1 MGKGIRQGVWSLDLT
16 GGLPSPVGSQWPG
29 DKAPVGVWD
38 KVPQKLLIFCKLYY
52 SDVLQKERKTRRLV
66 YRQQYF
72 MNIALHTAAVT
83 EGATPVD
90 PPPLKKSLWKVE

>member
-1 MGKGIRQGVWSLDLT
+1 MDLT
-16 GGLPSPVGSQWPG
+16 GGLPSPMGSQWSG

-38 KVPQKLLIFCKLYY
+38 KFPQKLLIFCKLYY
-52 SDVLQKERKTRRLV
+52 SDVLQKEHTTRRLV

-72 MNIALHTAAVT
+72 INLALHTASVYTVT